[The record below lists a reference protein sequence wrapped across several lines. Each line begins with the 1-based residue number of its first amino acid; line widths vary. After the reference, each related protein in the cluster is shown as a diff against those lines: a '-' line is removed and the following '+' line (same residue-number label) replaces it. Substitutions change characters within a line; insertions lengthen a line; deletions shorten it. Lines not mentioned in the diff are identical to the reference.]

1 MPRQV
6 IPLALYY
13 VKRIPGEPILSKW
26 KHGTPYGEPTYIKHC
41 HLKVSV
47 FQTDGHTQVM
57 KRGFKELNLSDI
69 TNLWTSRVDPDED
82 DIQEIKEGFVLDN
95 MNAEYILQFN
105 QTSLQKYREQL
116 LALLPQK

>member
-1 MPRQV
+1 
-6 IPLALYY
+6 
-13 VKRIPGEPILSKW
+13 
-26 KHGTPYGEPTYIKHC
+26 
-41 HLKVSV
+41 
-47 FQTDGHTQVM
+47 M

-95 MNAEYILQFN
+95 MNAEYILQLN